1 MSLAVVVTAI
11 KKQISRKSGNEFA
24 RVTVEDFSG
33 STEVLVFPETW
44 AAISDRIIADV
55 PVLIKGAYGRRD
67 QGADNPTFIVE
78 SVTRLAELRTTGQIA
93 VAIDL
98 EPDPAISTGVLHDI
112 RAVVEAHPG
121 SAPLEVRWLGA
132 DGARARLRSASL
144 TVSPASST
152 LLELRALLGA
162 ERVQLVRGS

>member
-1 MSLAVVVTAI
+1 MTLAVVITAV

-24 RVTVEDFSG
+24 RLTVEDFSG
-33 STEVLVFPETW
+33 AGEVLVFPEAW
-44 AAISDRIIADV
+44 AAIQDRIVTDI
-55 PVLIKGAYGRRD
+55 PVLLKGGYGRRD

-98 EPDPAISTGVLHDI
+98 APDPMISTGVLADI

-121 SAPLEVRWLGA
+121 SSPLEVRWLGA
-132 DGARARLRSASL
+132 DGSKARLRSATL
-144 TVSPASST
+144 TVSPASNA
-152 LLELRALLGA
+152 LLELRALLGT
-162 ERVQLVRGS
+162 ERVQLVRGG